1 MFTKLSHKSFIYS
14 LAESFCF
21 PSPEEKEIYKKYQ
34 IEKVQMH
41 HVLVDT
47 DSISLQFIIVSDPNS
62 DIPEPKFRDIIFEV
76 IVSTKI
82 YERFGTSH
90 PFWDNFQARKESRKK
105 KLGYYETEHIHNLCC
120 VTLAVNP
127 KEYFEI
133 FKDYNSNKKHKGIK
147 KGSHGM
153 EFEKYVNRIKSLVNF
168 DTFEKPP
175 AEFKEVFRFTVRQ
188 GEMVKTTVQKT
199 KFSQLNDK
207 RFYFP
212 DGIFSLNYGHQSLK
226 EIDDFKKQ
234 KGQKM
239 ETYFWKE
246 KEKLLEM
253 EKKALKIHQG
263 FISTTKF

>member
-147 KGSHGM
+147 KGSREM
-153 EFEKYVNRIKSLVNF
+153 EYANYANRITSLVNF
-168 DTFEKPP
+168 DTFQKPRS
-175 AEFKEVFRFTVRQ
+175 EHKEVVRFVVKH
-188 GEMVKTTVQKT
+188 GDMIKTTVTKT
-199 KFSQLNDK
+199 KCLQLNDK
-207 RFYFP
+207 IFYFLK
-212 DGIFSLNYGHQSLK
+212 GILPLPF
-226 EIDDFKKQ
+226 
-234 KGQKM
+234 
-239 ETYFWKE
+239 
-246 KEKLLEM
+246 
-253 EKKALKIHQG
+253 
-263 FISTTKF
+263 